1 MIFTLFII
9 LLHEFNRENFEL
21 IFNNEFKL
29 GKLRNVLLDLDP
41 KIYSKRKG
49 RSESLKS
56 YLDFLA
62 NNWINQPLIVSNNL
76 LYSFLQGDEDERFF
90 ELLLLFTPLDIKA
103 NPQRF
108 SREMNRQ
115 SLCSWKHSCIN
126 FKLRR
131 IEI

>member
-76 LYSFLQGDEDERFF
+76 LYSFYRVMRMKDSLNYYCY
-90 ELLLLFTPLDIKA
+90 LLLLT
-103 NPQRF
+103 
-108 SREMNRQ
+108 
-115 SLCSWKHSCIN
+115 
-126 FKLRR
+126 
-131 IEI
+131 